1 MSSAAAATPI
11 PTTPPVPP
19 ALETRTH
26 AWKAGKDG
34 AFQFGDLIDAV
45 NPLQHVPVISAIYR
59 RLTGD
64 VPGNVAQLVGDT
76 LYGGPIGLGVGLFGI
91 ALKEETGKDPGE
103 MALGLLVGSDT
114 ANAAAEPA
122 AAAPQVAAKDGS
134 QAIATSNGG
143 APAAP
148 AVAQPP
154 STLALA
160 PVAPA
165 HPPIPLHRAP
175 VTAPSTVPGNAH
187 AAENAFMAQSTLLHR
202 GLAGSRVAPG
212 AARTFTAPIPLQLS
226 GQAASVMPLRPP
238 PRAAAPPAPTPTPA
252 AAGSLDGPPSDIARR
267 MQEALDK
274 YQRLEAQHAGAIDL
288 RQ

>member
-1 MSSAAAATPI
+1 MSSAAATPN
-11 PTTPPVPP
+11 PTPPPVPP

-45 NPLQHVPVISAIYR
+45 NPLQHIPIIGTIYR

-76 LYGGPIGLGVGLFGI
+76 LYGGAIGLGVGLFGI
-91 ALKEETGKDPGE
+91 ALKEETGNDPGE

-122 AAAPQVAAKDGS
+122 WAAPQVAAKQGS
-134 QAIATSNGG
+134 QATAISNGG
-143 APAAP
+143 PPAAP
-148 AVAQPP
+148 AVVPP
-154 STLALA
+154 PPTLPLA

-165 HPPIPLHRAP
+165 HLPIPLHHAP
-175 VTAPSTVPGNAH
+175 VTAPSTVPGNAGV
-187 AAENAFMAQSTLLHR
+187 AENAFMAQSALLHR
-202 GLAGSRVAPG
+202 GLTGSRVAPG
-212 AARTFTAPIPLQLS
+212 TPRTFTAPIPLQLS
-226 GQAASVMPLRPP
+226 GKAASVMPLRPT
-238 PRAAAPPAPTPTPA
+238 PRAAAPPIPTPTPA
-252 AAGSLDGPPSDIARR
+252 AAASPDRPPSDIARR

-274 YQRLEAQHAGAIDL
+274 YQRLEAPHAGTIDL